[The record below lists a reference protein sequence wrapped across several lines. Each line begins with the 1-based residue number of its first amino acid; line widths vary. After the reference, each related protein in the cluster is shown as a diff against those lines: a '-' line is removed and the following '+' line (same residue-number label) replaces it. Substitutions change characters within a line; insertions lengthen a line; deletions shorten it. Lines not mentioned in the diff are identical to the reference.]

1 MSEECLGKLMKSL
14 AVMKVA
20 TGVQRV
26 ELMSL
31 HKENEKEVKRFA
43 IVFAAK
49 QKLIISLW
57 VLVWKDEW
65 AGGDLE

>member
-49 QKLIISLW
+49 QKLIISL
-57 VLVWKDEW
+57 
-65 AGGDLE
+65 